1 MTKTPPTMP
10 EILVS
15 ATRYASA
22 PMHKARQARS
32 MSKGVMGCSTPKQA
46 LSPVLNKS
54 PAHV

>member
-15 ATRYASA
+15 ATKYASA
-22 PMHKARQARS
+22 PMHQARQARS
-32 MSKGVMGCSTPKQA
+32 TSKGVMGCSTYKQA
-46 LSPVLNKS
+46 LSPVLERA